1 MPDLTH
7 LKPGD
12 KIAINNRGNS
22 FRSHIPNVSYE
33 LFTITRTTETQIVAK
48 NKNGNE
54 ARFRRKDGAQVG
66 ENYINAVE
74 ATPDLLEDYKAQV
87 SELKRRLGISLKQA
101 LMKGLVNVTSLVVE
115 VELPSHL
122 QYSLQ
127 AWMMGSMSSPIS

>member
-1 MPDLTH
+1 MQDITH

-22 FRSHIPNVSYE
+22 FGSHIPNVSYE

-74 ATPDLLEDYKAQV
+74 ATPDLLEEHKAQV
-87 SELKRRLGISLKQA
+87 AELKRWRAASDATCSLIGKELHQLKLTTEQLERLAI
-101 LMKGLVNVTSLVVE
+101 
-115 VELPSHL
+115 
-122 QYSLQ
+122 
-127 AWMMGSMSSPIS
+127 AWAEITAMSAN